1 MIRLL
6 FADSGVKPYKC
17 EHCEYRFRTWGDLK
31 YHCTSRHSDVKAHMC
46 EYCGKSFSRK
56 YSLVVHRRIHTSER
70 NYACQ
75 YCEKTF
81 RASSYL
87 LAHIKVHTGERPYGC
102 SICGKK
108 FRVSGDLKRHLRIHE
123 RPRSGLDST
132 PDNGG
137 GAKLKQIEDEDEDAT
152 LNQKSDALC
161 SETEQEILG
170 L

>member
-1 MIRLL
+1 MFLL
-6 FADSGVKPYKC
+6 FADSGVKPHKC
-17 EHCEYRFRTWGDLK
+17 EHCDYWFRTWGELK

-87 LAHIKVHTGERPYGC
+87 LTHIKVHTGERPYGC

-108 FRVSGDLKRHLRIHE
+108 FRVSGDLKRHLRVHE
-123 RPRSGLDST
+123 RPRNVMDSSLDT
-132 PDNGG
+132 DG
-137 GAKLKQIEDEDEDAT
+137 GAKLKQIEDEDEDAA